1 MFFIFLKVEHNTIRG
16 VYYEPFTCRI
26 GTEFCPLYGQS
37 RLDMSYDVLH
47 TTNKKEVK
55 RMDAKELFGEGQASF
70 VEGKYGESIESFSK
84 AIEAGEKTELAFLSR
99 GVAYFRMEQFD
110 KAVQDFN
117 HAIDINSGNFR
128 AHFYRGISYMA
139 QKEYEKA
146 IMDFD
151 NTIKIKSDYGAA
163 FFARGTAYAQI
174 GNEYEAQRSIQ
185 TAISC
190 SEASMQWVADHYG
203 MFRTQFDQAMALMP
217 GEDLTSE
224 SRIERISS
232 LNEFFDEDK

>member
-1 MFFIFLKVEHNTIRG
+1 
-16 VYYEPFTCRI
+16 
-26 GTEFCPLYGQS
+26 
-37 RLDMSYDVLH
+37 
-47 TTNKKEVK
+47 
-55 RMDAKELFGEGQASF
+55 MDAKELFQEGQGFF
-70 VEGKYGESIESFSK
+70 VEGKYGESIVYFSK
-84 AIEAGEKTELAFLSR
+84 AIEAGEKTEMAYLSR

-110 KAVQDFN
+110 KAAQDFN
-117 HAIDINSGNFR
+117 IVIDINSGNFR

-139 QKEYEKA
+139 EKEYEKA
-146 IMDFD
+146 IKDFD

-163 FFARGTAYAQI
+163 FFARGTAYAQL

-217 GEDLTSE
+217 GEGDFSE
-224 SRIERISS
+224 SRNERVNN
-232 LNEFFDEDK
+232 LKEFFEEDK

>member
-1 MFFIFLKVEHNTIRG
+1 MNHLPAELEHQSSSGPDT
-16 VYYEPFTCRI
+16 
-26 GTEFCPLYGQS
+26 PLDLLYI
-37 RLDMSYDVLH
+37 VLH

-55 RMDAKELFGEGQASF
+55 KMDAKELFLEGQGFF

-84 AIEAGEKTELAFLSR
+84 AIEAGEKTEIAFLSR

-110 KAVQDFN
+110 MAAQDFN
-117 HAIDINSGNFR
+117 IVIDINSGNFR
-128 AHFYRGISYMA
+128 AYFYRGISYMA
-139 QKEYEKA
+139 QKDYEKA
-146 IMDFD
+146 IKDFD

-185 TAISC
+185 TAVSC

-217 GEDLTSE
+217 GEDDFSDDR
-224 SRIERISS
+224 SERINT
-232 LNEFFDEDK
+232 LKEFFEEDK